1 MGSGLSSS
9 TLPPGFPHGDR
20 IEPGGALVNIHH
32 QLEHLLDV
40 TTYEVIMF
48 ADCSGGKKA
57 RAQAKFAASSE
68 TIDVLSSIAGL
79 IRVMQKL
86 HPAVVVNLKKV
97 EEVDHAHAWLRGE
110 ISIFQD
116 MVGNLLDNACRFA
129 RHKVNVTISAS
140 QELCIAIDDDG
151 PGITPAQRVSVLRRG
166 ERLDESSPGSGLGLT
181 ISADL
186 AELFGG
192 KLLLEDSPLGGLRV
206 RLLIPRATQ
215 EES

>member
-1 MGSGLSSS
+1 VGSGLSSS

-79 IRVMQKL
+79 K
-86 HPAVVVNLKKV
+86 VNL
-97 EEVDHAHAWLRGE
+97 
-110 ISIFQD
+110 
-116 MVGNLLDNACRFA
+116 
-129 RHKVNVTISAS
+129 TISTS
-140 QELCIAIDDDG
+140 QELCISIDDDG